1 VLDKKEVYM
10 IERIEVAEEIL
21 KSAGKKNCK
30 RVTTFFNEW
39 TKGLYVILR
48 MINISEKEIV
58 AGDIANTL
66 GISTARVAVALA
78 TLERKKWIKKHK
90 SVLDA
95 RKTVVELTDLGK
107 SILKEREEELK
118 EIIILYLNKLTDEE
132 VMQLLNI
139 IKKTL

>member
-1 VLDKKEVYM
+1 M

-48 MINISEKEIV
+48 MINISEKEVV
-58 AGDIANTL
+58 AGDISNAL
-66 GISTARVAVALA
+66 GVSTARVAVALA

-95 RKTVVELTDLGK
+95 RKTVVELTDLGR

-118 EIIILYLNKLTDEE
+118 EIIVLYLDKLTDEE
-132 VMQLLNI
+132 VIQFLNI
-139 IKKTL
+139 VKKTL

>member
-1 VLDKKEVYM
+1 M
-10 IERIEVAEEIL
+10 IERIEIADEIL

-30 RVTTFFNEW
+30 RITTFFNEW

-66 GISTARVAVALA
+66 GVSTARVAVALA

>member
-1 VLDKKEVYM
+1 M
-10 IERIEVAEEIL
+10 IERIEIADEIL

-30 RVTTFFNEW
+30 RITTFFNEW

>member
-1 VLDKKEVYM
+1 M

-21 KSAGKKNCK
+21 KSVGKKNCK

-48 MINISEKEIV
+48 MINISDTEVV
-58 AGDIANTL
+58 AGDISNTL

-95 RKTVVELTDLGK
+95 RKTVVELTDLGR
-107 SILKEREEELK
+107 SVLKEREEELK
-118 EIIILYLNKLTDEE
+118 EIIVLYLDKLTDEE
-132 VMQLLNI
+132 VIQFLNI
-139 IKKTL
+139 VKKTL

>member
-1 VLDKKEVYM
+1 M
-10 IERIEVAEEIL
+10 IERIEMADEIL

-30 RVTTFFNEW
+30 RITTFFNEW

-118 EIIILYLNKLTDEE
+118 EIIVLYLNKLTDEE

>member
-1 VLDKKEVYM
+1 M

-48 MINISEKEIV
+48 MINISEKEVV
-58 AGDIANTL
+58 AGDISNTL
-66 GISTARVAVALA
+66 GVSTARVAVALA

-95 RKTVVELTDLGK
+95 RKTVVELTDLGR

-118 EIIILYLNKLTDEE
+118 EIIVLYLDKLTDEE
-132 VMQLLNI
+132 VIQFLNI